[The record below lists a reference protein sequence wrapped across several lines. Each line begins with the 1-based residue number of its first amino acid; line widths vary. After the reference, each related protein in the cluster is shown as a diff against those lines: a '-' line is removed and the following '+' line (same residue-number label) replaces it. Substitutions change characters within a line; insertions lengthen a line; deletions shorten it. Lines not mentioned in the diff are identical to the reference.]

1 VAEFKPRRQRRHL
14 FAVVV
19 AAFLLLAGVGLG
31 AAGGVQAAE
40 GGYFSTSSHRFSTT
54 TAALKSDEIEVGSDR
69 AHAADPDPD
78 LGEVARVRIVIRPA
92 DPSVP
97 VFVGIGPKAR
107 VESYLRG
114 TAYDDFRSAELRP
127 FRPRFERIP
136 GAVQAPSPNDRPFWV
151 ATSQGTGT
159 RTLTWDKTHGAWSVV
174 VMRLDG
180 RPGVD
185 VTASIALRFGFLLP
199 GAAGAL
205 LTATVLLAYALAA
218 RRRPE
223 PAPGP
228 GQPQEGRRSSEMA
241 ATRR

>member
-1 VAEFKPRRQRRHL
+1 MAELKPRRRRRHL
-14 FAVVV
+14 VAAV
-19 AAFLLLAGVGLG
+19 AGAFLLLAAVGLA

-40 GGYFSTSSHRFSTT
+40 GGYFSTSYHRFSTT

-69 AHAADPDPD
+69 AHAADPNPD
-78 LGEVARVRIVIRPA
+78 LGELARVRIVVRPS

-97 VFVGIGPKAR
+97 VFVGIGPKAQ

-114 TAYDDFRSAELRP
+114 TAHDDFRSAELRP
-127 FRPRFERIP
+127 FHPRFERIS
-136 GAVQAPSPNDRPFWV
+136 GTAQAPSPNGRPFWV

-205 LTATVLLAYALAA
+205 LAATVLLAYALTA
-218 RRRPE
+218 RRRPK

-228 GQPQEGRRSSEMA
+228 GQPREGRQASEIA
-241 ATRR
+241 AMRR